1 MRTRSAFGS
10 EVTRRTRR
18 YIGTLPPN
26 RLRKPNAFA
35 AAGLPAYIEREDL
48 DVPSVRVMRL
58 VALAPES

>member
-35 AAGLPAYIEREDL
+35 PGGLPAYIERDDL
-48 DVPSVRVMRL
+48 DYQAFAGRDRTKCRS
-58 VALAPES
+58 